1 MFLKVFGLEKCKV
14 TNSRYNSYMM
24 GSNHKLQVLQNK
36 FNRMLTGA
44 KYNKPTADILIQQ
57 IIGFQ
62 TIMMSTRITKSNN
75 HYRRDFEKDR
85 EEKDYRE
92 DRDYYSSQIYH

>member
-1 MFLKVFGLEKCKV
+1 
-14 TNSRYNSYMM
+14 MM

-57 IIGFQ
+57 IMGFQ
-62 TIMMSTRITKSNN
+62 TIMMSSNN
-75 HYRRDFEKDR
+75 QINYRRDFEKDR
-85 EEKDYRE
+85 EEKDYTNRE